1 VDFDSPD
8 NAPSHLILMLLVP
21 EEKGAQHL
29 QILADL
35 AKVFR
40 QSDLRDELL
49 KAETAERVCQILAIG

>member
-1 VDFDSPD
+1 
-8 NAPSHLILMLLVP
+8 MLLVP